1 MARSEYA
8 ATGVIAVPRRG
19 FRKRSEAVLGR
30 DWIAGWAFFAPTFI
44 LLFVLVGWPFVNG
57 LYISFT
63 RTIGATV
70 EIGPFIGLQNYIDLV
85 HDPDFWYSLGITVQ
99 FTFWAEVFKPILGII
114 AALILHNIKRYRTVF
129 SAMILLPWIVP
140 AIVQA
145 LIWRA
150 LYDPIFGPIN
160 YLLSFLHLSD
170 EGFAGLGD
178 VHTALW
184 AVIIVNVWAGIP
196 FFTITQLAGL
206 KSIDPELYAASAVDG
221 ANAWQRFRYI
231 TLPGIQYTLV
241 VASLLSTV
249 WTMNNFNTIYLLTSG
264 GPEDATRVV
273 GILSFQR
280 AFASFDF
287 GSGAAI
293 ALVLLPLFGVIIWI
307 LSAYMSSTGAEKT
320 GDSIQLRLLRPIVRP
335 VGKLFSLLFDG
346 GEGLFRIMGY
356 GIRTITRRPTSEPTM
371 GARTAKMTLR
381 ILSGLVLA
389 ALLTFEL
396 LPFYW
401 VVTSAFKTDVQ
412 ISSMASP
419 FWPQP
424 FSLDQATTLLTRTD
438 FLSWYRNTIQVAI
451 IAVAIGVLGSAAGAY
466 SLARL
471 RWRGSGFMSTLMLL
485 SYMMPGA
492 VMLVPFYHIMV
503 TLHLINTLQALELL
517 YPSFL
522 LPFATWLLMGYY
534 RSIPEELEDAA
545 RIDGASWLR
554 IFWHVAVPLGA
565 AGMVV
570 VAIFTFVGAWGD
582 FLVTL
587 TMIDQ
592 DKWMTIS
599 VGIRK
604 LLTTGTVAPFFAGSQ
619 LTGKFAT
626 YGTDCALLLAS
637 AAPAVVVYIVL
648 QRWFVRGLTEGIMKF

>member
-1 MARSEYA
+1 MARREFA
-8 ATGVIAVPRRG
+8 ATGVIAIPRRG
-19 FRKRSEAVLGR
+19 FRKRSEAILGR

-44 LLFVLVGWPFVNG
+44 LLFALVGWPFVNG

-63 RTIGATV
+63 RSIGATV
-70 EIGPFIGLQNYIDLV
+70 DIGPFIGLQNYIDLL
-85 HDPDFWYSLGITVQ
+85 HDSDFWYSLGITLQ
-99 FTFWAEVFKPILGII
+99 FTFWAEIFKPILGII
-114 AALILHNIKRYRTVF
+114 AALLLHNIKRYRTVF

-140 AIVQA
+140 GIVQA

-160 YLLSFLHLSD
+160 YVLSFLHLSD
-170 EGFAGLGD
+170 QGFAGLGD

-206 KSIDPELYAASAVDG
+206 KSIDPELYSAAAVDG

-231 TLPGIQYTLV
+231 TLPGIQYTQV

-273 GILSFQR
+273 GILAFQR

-293 ALVLLPLFGVIIWI
+293 ALVLLPLFGVVIWI
-307 LSAYMSSTGAEKT
+307 LSAYMSNTGVETSDA
-320 GDSIQLRLLRPIVRP
+320 SIQMRILRPIVRP
-335 VGKLFSLLFDG
+335 IGKLFSLLFDG
-346 GEGLFRIMGY
+346 GEGLFRIMGQ
-356 GIRTITRRPTSEPTM
+356 GTRMITRRPTTQPAM
-371 GARTAKMTLR
+371 GARTAKMSLKV
-381 ILSGLVLA
+381 LAGLVLA

-401 VVTSAFKTDVQ
+401 VLTSAFKTDSQ
-412 ISSMASP
+412 ISGMVSP

-424 FSLDQATTLLTRTD
+424 FSLVQFTTLLTQTD
-438 FLSWYRNTIQVAI
+438 FLTWYKNTIQVAV
-451 IAVAIGVLGSAAGAY
+451 IAVAIGVVGSAAGAY

-503 TLHLINTLQALELL
+503 TLHLIDTLQALELL

-545 RIDGASWLR
+545 RMDGASR
-554 IFWHVAVPLGA
+554 IQIFTSVIIPLAKPALFAVVLFALTNAWNEFFFAYILTHSSSVFTLAVGLYQ
-565 AGMVV
+565 MVV
-570 VAIFTFVGAWGD
+570 GDIYPVGQMMVASLLMAIPV
-582 FLVTL
+582 
-587 TMIDQ
+587 I
-592 DKWMTIS
+592 IIY
-599 VGIRK
+599 GI
-604 LLTTGTVAPFFAGSQ
+604 A
-619 LTGKFAT
+619 
-626 YGTDCALLLAS
+626 
-637 AAPAVVVYIVL
+637 
-648 QRWFVRGLTEGIMKF
+648 QRYMVEGLTVGSVKG